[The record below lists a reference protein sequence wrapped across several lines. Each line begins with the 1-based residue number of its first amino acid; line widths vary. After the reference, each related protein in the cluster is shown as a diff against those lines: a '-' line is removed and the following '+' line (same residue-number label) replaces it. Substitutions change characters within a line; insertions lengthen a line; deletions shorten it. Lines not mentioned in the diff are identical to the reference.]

1 MGKTDIKNTIK
12 TELEGKTFSVP
23 DPSGGPN
30 IDVTFPANIDAT
42 PFWVMIETLVDA
54 IVDDAVSNI
63 KGGPEFHS
71 STGGPHSGISI
82 SWS

>member
-1 MGKTDIKNTIK
+1 MGKADIKAIIK

-23 DPSGGPN
+23 DPSGG
-30 IDVTFPANIDAT
+30 DDVEVTFPSNIDTT

-71 STGGPHSGISI
+71 SAGGPHSGISI